1 MSNHVNLI
9 KGLAQRFEKNM
20 LCQLSNSKKL
30 RKVDKQILNQIRNNF
45 AYIFTEDSDE
55 VFQKNFFELI
65 SNNITKPYII
75 TNFFVSNYE
84 EYMSCPPCCNFT
96 NCFRFEMRWLIASVL
111 YH

>member
-55 VFQKNFFELI
+55 VFRKIFLNLYQTILQNRTLLLIFLYRIMKNI
-65 SNNITKPYII
+65 
-75 TNFFVSNYE
+75 
-84 EYMSCPPCCNFT
+84 
-96 NCFRFEMRWLIASVL
+96 
-111 YH
+111 